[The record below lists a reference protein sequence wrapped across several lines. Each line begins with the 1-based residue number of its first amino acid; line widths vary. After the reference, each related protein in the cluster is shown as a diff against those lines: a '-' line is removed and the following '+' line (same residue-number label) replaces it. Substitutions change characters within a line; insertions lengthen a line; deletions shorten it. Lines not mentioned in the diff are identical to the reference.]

1 MDERAIQFKKNS
13 EILYK
18 YLPELSVPQISKWI
32 IEFDFKLKIKKER
45 STRLGDYSSPR
56 NKLNH
61 VITINYNLNKYS
73 FLITLVHEI
82 AHLVTFNE
90 FKNSVNP
97 HGLEWKNNFKKL
109 ITPFL
114 NTDVF
119 PIEVFSA
126 LRKYMQ
132 NPSASSCT
140 DIQLLKTLKLHD
152 KDSAFVFLEYLP
164 INVHF
169 LYKGSRV
176 FVKGEKIR
184 KRYKCIEISTGLT
197 YLFNP
202 LSEVEL
208 FEN

>member
-1 MDERAIQFKKNS
+1 
-13 EILYK
+13 
-18 YLPELSVPQISKWI
+18 
-32 IEFDFKLKIKKER
+32 
-45 STRLGDYSSPR
+45 
-56 NKLNH
+56 
-61 VITINYNLNKYS
+61 
-73 FLITLVHEI
+73 
-82 AHLVTFNE
+82 
-90 FKNSVNP
+90 
-97 HGLEWKNNFKKL
+97 
-109 ITPFL
+109 
-114 NTDVF
+114 
-119 PIEVFSA
+119 
-126 LRKYMQ
+126 MQ

-152 KDSAFVFLEYLP
+152 KDSDFVFLEYLP